1 MDIGEFIERF
11 KILGFTEIVNRQTTF
26 IDISC
31 STNLA
36 GSDNKL
42 FRIHFKN
49 KQEFSLGNG
58 KFLTI
63 DCTDEHPLLLEY
75 KEDIARVQLTSMVPD
90 KALLLKN
97 LENAAKRVFGHWRCL
112 DSFTFRPADE
122 FFDLSFGTLM
132 ETPITFASAAI
143 EAAATSGVTLS
154 VVHNIGPKDVQAKL
168 LLLDNW
174 YVIADDFRVEELD
187 PRM

>member
-1 MDIGEFIERF
+1 MERF
-11 KILGFTEIVNRQTTF
+11 KILGFAEIVKQQTTYF
-26 IDISC
+26 DISC

-36 GSDNKL
+36 DSNRNL

-49 KQEFSLGNG
+49 KHEFFLGNG

-90 KALLLKN
+90 KALLRRN
-97 LENAAKRVFGHWRCL
+97 LENAAKRVFGHWRYL

-132 ETPITFASAAI
+132 EAPITFASAAI
-143 EAAATSGVTLS
+143 EAAAASGVTLS

-174 YVIADDFRVEELD
+174 HVIAGDFRVEELEL
-187 PRM
+187 RM